1 MSKDLIKENIISE
14 SIQLFMKYG
23 LRSVTM
29 DDIAKHLGIS
39 KKTIYQHFKDKEEI
53 IIRTT
58 ETIFNAEVKMM
69 EDIEKDSVNAVDH
82 LYKQTL
88 WLRNRIKNTSSTA
101 LYDMKKYY
109 HNAWVKYKC
118 FKHDVI
124 YNSVMSNLK
133 RGIEEGLFRKDIN
146 PEILA
151 LIRIGQIELSF
162 DKTIFP
168 DDKYTLVE
176 IHEQLFEHFT
186 HGILSE
192 KGLELFKTYKIKNN
206 IHETV

>member
-29 DDIAKHLGIS
+29 DDIARHMGIS
-39 KKTIYQHFKDKEEI
+39 KKTIYQHFKDKEDI
-53 IIRTT
+53 IIQTS
-58 ETIFNAEVKMM
+58 ETLFKAEVKIM
-69 EDIEKDSVNAVDH
+69 EDIEKESENAVDH

-88 WLRNRIKNTSSTA
+88 WLRERIKNTSTTA

-109 HNAWVKYKC
+109 HNAWSKYKC
-118 FKHDVI
+118 YKHEVI
-124 YNSVMSNLK
+124 YNSVIRNLN
-133 RGIEEGLFRKDIN
+133 RGIKEGLFRAGIN

-162 DKTIFP
+162 DKNVFP
-168 DDKYTLVE
+168 ENKFTLVE

-192 KGLELFKTYKIKNN
+192 KGLELFKSYKKKNN
-206 IHETV
+206 LHEAV